1 MRSRGVVAIGA
12 ATCVIAASVAASVC
26 WVRRPAAR
34 PNVLVITIDTLRADH
49 LGSYGNRVAQTP
61 VLDALAARG
70 VRFVNAFSHVP
81 LTLPSHASIF
91 TGLIPPH
98 HGVRNNPDFVLRESV
113 PTLAERFKAAG
124 YDTAAFVSG
133 FPLHRRFGLGRGFDV
148 YDDRFPRGDA
158 GSVAPYTERRAD
170 ETVAAAHAWFS
181 RRADEA
187 SARPFF
193 VWTHFFDPHRPYD
206 PPEPFR
212 SRFRE
217 QPYDGEIA
225 FVDEQIGKLLDAAGD
240 GALVLVTADHGEGL
254 DEHGEP
260 THGLLIYDSTIRVPL
275 LVAGPGVPA
284 GRVVESPAALVDVAP
299 TFVDLARLTPLS
311 DVEGRSL
318 RPALEAKND
327 SASAA
332 SPIYVESM
340 FGRLCCGWAP
350 LYGWRDGPWMYIDA
364 PEPELYDLRADPGQL
379 QNVAATHADQVA
391 RFRRGTRAAARASN
405 APGGTGAPSAEST
418 ARMASLGYFAGG
430 ADVTPSLGDPKRMAA
445 LAERMENAIALER
458 QDPAKAASELR
469 AVVAADPMNPLA
481 RRHLAIA
488 LSEAHDYAAA
498 IHEAEELRR
507 MGDAGIETTIL
518 IGECQRLAGRHADA
532 VKTLEAAAARDPR
545 NADALDAYG
554 RALVAAGRRDEAAA
568 TFERALVL
576 QPDEAEALQGLAD
589 LAIERGD
596 IGEARRRLGALR
608 ARDPDD
614 PGVNV
619 KLGTVLARSGDLP
632 SAIAV
637 LKEVVDRHPGQVD
650 ACVNL
655 AAALAKAGDTAS
667 AIVYFE
673 RAVAAGAANPVVF
686 NGLAVAKLQ
695 SGDGPGAAAALRR
708 SLALK
713 PDQPDIRELLQ
724 RLESQR

>member
-1 MRSRGVVAIGA
+1 MAGV
-12 ATCVIAASVAASVC
+12 ATCAVAAAVATSVW

-49 LGSYGNRVAQTP
+49 LGSYGDRGAQTP
-61 VLDALAARG
+61 VLDGLAARG
-70 VRFVNAFSHVP
+70 ARFVDAVSHVP

-133 FPLHRRFGLGRGFDV
+133 FPLHRRFGLGRGFDA
-148 YDDRFPRGDA
+148 YDDTFPRGDG

-170 ETVAAAHAWFS
+170 QTVAAARAWFS
-181 RRADEA
+181 RRAAEA

-193 VWTHFFDPHRPYD
+193 VWAHFFDPHRPYD

-212 SRFRE
+212 SRFGDR
-217 QPYDGEIA
+217 PYDGEIA
-225 FVDEQIGKLLDAAGD
+225 FADEQIGKLLDAAGSD
-240 GALVLVTADHGEGL
+240 TLVLVTADHGEGL

-284 GRVVESPAALVDVAP
+284 GRVIESPAALVDVAP
-299 TFVDLARLTPLS
+299 TLVDFARLTPLA

-318 RPALEAKND
+318 RAALEAKPVP
-327 SASAA
+327 ASAA

-350 LYGWRDGPWMYIDA
+350 LYGWRDGAWMYIEA
-364 PEPELYDLRADPGQL
+364 PEPELYDLRADPGQQ
-379 QNVAATHADQVA
+379 QNVAAMHSDQVA
-391 RFRRGTRAAARASN
+391 RFRRGVRAAARASD
-405 APGGTGAPSAEST
+405 APGGTSAPSAEST
-418 ARMASLGYFAGG
+418 TRMASLGYFAGG
-430 ADVTPSLGDPKRMAA
+430 ADVTPSLRDPKRMAA
-445 LAERMENAIALER
+445 LAERMENAIARER
-458 QDPAKAASELR
+458 QDPTTAARELR
-469 AVVAADPMNPLA
+469 AIVAADPMNPLA

-488 LSEAHDYAAA
+488 LSAAGDYASA
-498 IHEAEELRR
+498 IHEAEALRKI
-507 MGDAGIETTIL
+507 GDASIEAMIL
-518 IGECQRLAGRHADA
+518 IGECQRLAGRRDEA
-532 VKTLEAAAARDPR
+532 VRTLEAAAARDPR
-545 NADALDAYG
+545 NPDALDAYG
-554 RALVAAGRRDEAAA
+554 RALVAAGRRDAAAA
-568 TFERALVL
+568 TFERALAL

-596 IGEARRRLGALR
+596 IGEARRRLDALR

-637 LKEVVDRHPGQVD
+637 LKGVVERHPGNVD

-655 AAALAKAGDTAS
+655 AAALAKAGDTVS
-667 AIVYFE
+667 AVTYFE
-673 RAVAAGAANPVVF
+673 RAVAAGAASPVVF

-695 SGDGPGAAAALRR
+695 SGDGAGAAAALRR

-724 RLESQR
+724 RLESRR

>member
-1 MRSRGVVAIGA
+1 MAVGA
-12 ATCVIAASVAASVC
+12 ATCAVAAAVAAAVW
-26 WVRRPAAR
+26 WVERRPAAQ

-49 LGSYGNRVAQTP
+49 VGSYGDRGAQTP

-70 VRFVNAFSHVP
+70 VRFVNAVSHVP

-91 TGLIPPH
+91 TGLIPPT

-133 FPLHRRFGLGRGFDV
+133 FPLHRRFGLGRGFDT

-158 GSVAPYTERRAD
+158 GAVAAYTERRAD
-170 ETVAAAHAWFS
+170 QTVAAARGWFS
-181 RRADEA
+181 RRAADA

-217 QPYDGEIA
+217 RPYDGEIA
-225 FVDEQIGKLLDAAGD
+225 FVDAEIGMLLDAAGR

-254 DEHGEP
+254 GGHGEP
-260 THGLLIYDSTIRVPL
+260 THGLLVYDSTIHVPL

-284 GRVVESPAALVDVAP
+284 GRVVELPAALVDVAP
-299 TFVDLARLTPLS
+299 TLLDLARLASIPGA
-311 DVEGRSL
+311 EGRSL
-318 RPALEAKND
+318 RAAL
-327 SASAA
+327 AA
-332 SPIYVESM
+332 NSEPGAVAPPIYVESM

-350 LYGWRDGPWMYIDA
+350 LYGWRDGPWIYIDA
-364 PEPELYDLRADPGQL
+364 PEPELYDVRSDPGQL
-379 QNVAATHADQVA
+379 QNVAATHADQIA
-391 RFRRGTRAAARASN
+391 KFRRGIRAAARASD
-405 APGGTGAPSAEST
+405 APGAASASSAESS

-430 ADVTPSLGDPKRMAA
+430 ADATPSLRDPKRMAA

-458 QDPAKAASELR
+458 QDPATAASELR

-488 LSEAHDYAAA
+488 LSAARDYASA

-507 MGDAGIETTIL
+507 TGDASIETMIL
-518 IGECQRLAGRHADA
+518 IGECQRLAGRQADA
-532 VKTLEAAAARDPR
+532 VRTLEAAAARDPR
-545 NADALDAYG
+545 NADVLDAYG
-554 RALVAAGRRDEAAA
+554 RALVAAGRRDAAAA
-568 TFERALVL
+568 TFERALAL
-576 QPDEAEALQGLAD
+576 QPDDAEALQGLAD

-596 IGEARRRLGALR
+596 VGEARRRLDALR
-608 ARDPDD
+608 TRDPDD

-619 KLGTVLARSGDLP
+619 KLGTVLARSGDLQA
-632 SAIAV
+632 AIAM
-637 LKEVVDRHPGQVD
+637 LKDVVDRYPGNVD

-673 RAVAAGAANPVVF
+673 RAVAAGAASPIVF

-695 SGDGPGAAAALRR
+695 SGDGAGAAAALRR
-708 SLALK
+708 SLTLK

-724 RLESQR
+724 RLESRR